1 MEYIIDMRLGNRTKR
16 TYRITAKDEK
26 EAEERLKLRLAP
38 QHRDALII
46 DSIRLYQTALGE
58 EDPYGI
64 FGEE

>member
-1 MEYIIDMRLGNRTKR
+1 MEYIIDMRLGDTTKR
-16 TYRITAKDEK
+16 TYRITAKNEN
-26 EAEERLKLRLAP
+26 EAKERLKLRLAP

-64 FGEE
+64 FDEE